1 MCAVKSYDA
10 QYVSVR
16 AWASIRKWV
25 WVWVCIS
32 GEISFAQVS
41 AKVDFR
47 RDVQPLFRE
56 HCTSCHGPAQQMNGF
71 RLDQRR
77 YVLPNLLGA
86 NGAAVV
92 PGNSAKSPLY
102 LKLTGSQ
109 NGPQMPPA
117 GPLGLEQIEI
127 VK

>member
-1 MCAVKSYDA
+1 
-10 QYVSVR
+10 
-16 AWASIRKWV
+16 
-25 WVWVCIS
+25 
-32 GEISFAQVS
+32 
-41 AKVDFR
+41 
-47 RDVQPLFRE
+47 
-56 HCTSCHGPAQQMNGF
+56 MNGF

-92 PGNSAKSPLY
+92 PGNSAKSLLY

-109 NGPQMPPA
+109 NGPRMPPA

-127 VK
+127 VKAWIDQGAEWPDDLSGETPPSTADPEAARLMEAIRSGDRRTIQKMLQRHPKAANR